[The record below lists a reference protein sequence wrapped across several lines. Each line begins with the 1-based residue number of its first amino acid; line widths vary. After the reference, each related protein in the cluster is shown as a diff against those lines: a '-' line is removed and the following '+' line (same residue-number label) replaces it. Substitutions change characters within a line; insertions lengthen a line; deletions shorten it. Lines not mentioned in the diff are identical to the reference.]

1 MPDKI
6 FRNILTG
13 LLALATNVVVGFLMM
28 PFIVNHIG
36 LTGFG
41 IWMLVNT
48 LVGYMG
54 LLDVGLGPTLV
65 KKSAEL
71 LATKDVQ
78 ALNRIISIFFVL
90 YLLIGSII
98 GVAVVTLSPVA
109 PHVFNVPAESIS
121 EFQAVFWILGLQVA
135 VSFPMSI
142 WIGLLGGLQAYHI
155 QNSISTI
162 TTLTKAAGTFFLLQ
176 AGSGLVSLIWLGF
189 ALAGVGWLIAMFSVK
204 RRIPYLRVDASHFG
218 LGQTKEIAQFSGVM
232 FIGGLSWKTLFE
244 SARIIIGLFQRVAS
258 GTIYEVGLSICLYS
272 RNLFYVMS
280 VIMPSAAHLYATS
293 DKEGLRGLYLTGTKY
308 SFAVYSAIVIALFM
322 FGKQFI
328 FLWMGKGFEESV
340 WIMYVLS
347 LGSLF
352 QSQNLIA
359 NYLLMGMNN
368 LAAMTRVAITYSIV
382 IFPLN
387 ILFVFYWGLIGA
399 ALATTNTIVLVETY
413 FLLKIVGIFEI
424 RLLSLI
430 RLCHLPSVL
439 PATAGV

>member
-135 VSFPMSI
+135 VSFRSA
-142 WIGLLGGLQAYHI
+142 WRA
-155 QNSISTI
+155 
-162 TTLTKAAGTFFLLQ
+162 
-176 AGSGLVSLIWLGF
+176 SGL
-189 ALAGVGWLIAMFSVK
+189 
-204 RRIPYLRVDASHFG
+204 SHP
-218 LGQTKEIAQFSGVM
+218 K
-232 FIGGLSWKTLFE
+232 
-244 SARIIIGLFQRVAS
+244 
-258 GTIYEVGLSICLYS
+258 
-272 RNLFYVMS
+272 
-280 VIMPSAAHLYATS
+280 
-293 DKEGLRGLYLTGTKY
+293 
-308 SFAVYSAIVIALFM
+308 
-322 FGKQFI
+322 
-328 FLWMGKGFEESV
+328 
-340 WIMYVLS
+340 
-347 LGSLF
+347 
-352 QSQNLIA
+352 
-359 NYLLMGMNN
+359 
-368 LAAMTRVAITYSIV
+368 
-382 IFPLN
+382 
-387 ILFVFYWGLIGA
+387 
-399 ALATTNTIVLVETY
+399 
-413 FLLKIVGIFEI
+413 
-424 RLLSLI
+424 
-430 RLCHLPSVL
+430 
-439 PATAGV
+439 